1 MKDVVRPLREAAH
14 AESSLAHHLWV
25 LTFPIV
31 WATLAERKEQQIA
44 LAKPI
49 IVLLQREYHLR
60 QSHMRPNVVQVG
72 HLQVPPCIQ
81 TILRL
86 SLLYCLHIVNGT
98 AEEIERMPYI

>member
-1 MKDVVRPLREAAH
+1 MDCIQNSFDRLLILLLVLSGELRVRDVVRPLREAAH
-14 AESSLAHHLWV
+14 ADNSLAHHLWV

-60 QSHMRPNVVQVG
+60 QSHQRPNVVQV
-72 HLQVPPCIQ
+72 CK
-81 TILRL
+81 
-86 SLLYCLHIVNGT
+86 
-98 AEEIERMPYI
+98 

>member
-1 MKDVVRPLREAAH
+1 MVRPLREAAH
-14 AESSLAHHLWV
+14 ADNSLAHHLWV

-60 QSHMRPNVVQVG
+60 QSHQRPNVVQVCP
-72 HLQVPPCIQ
+72 QSFK
-81 TILRL
+81 RK
-86 SLLYCLHIVNGT
+86 
-98 AEEIERMPYI
+98 